1 MIKKFIKIN
10 LIVLI
15 IFVILSN
22 FFLIFATEIS
32 DTTNQTEHEQNN
44 EENSLD
50 SLSNQKNEIESN
62 LNNAN
67 LEIEFVKSQL
77 SEELYELEKLNLDIL
92 QKQQE
97 IDIMQAEEEKLVDF
111 IEVAKIEVEKITNK
125 YNTQKDL
132 LEKRLVSMYEIKSTT
147 YLDVLLNSKSISEFI
162 SNYYIIS
169 KIAKADQDLLT
180 SVANIKRNLEAIS
193 KTLENKNK
201 ELVENRNKSEKMKI
215 SLENMVAIKNS
226 KVIQLS
232 EEEIKLHQQI
242 SEYQEQILNIERE
255 IKLLAIAS
263 VGSEYIG
270 GIMDWPV
277 PGYTRITSQFGMRT
291 HPITGIYKLHTG
303 VDIGAPIGA
312 DFIAANDGVV
322 IKAEYNIAYGNMVVL
337 DHGGGITT
345 LYAHGSEILVQV
357 GQVITKGTAILK
369 VGSTGYSTGP
379 HAHFEVRVNG
389 EYVEP
394 LDFITSYNSISDT
407 TDREIIQIQN

>member
-22 FFLIFATEIS
+22 VLISFATEVS
-32 DTTNQTEHEQNN
+32 DTTNDTSQEQNN
-44 EENSLD
+44 EEKTLD
-50 SLSNQKNEIESN
+50 SLSNQRNEIEAN
-62 LNNAN
+62 LNNASA
-67 LEIEFVKSQL
+67 EIEFVKSQL
-77 SEELYELEKLNLDIL
+77 SQELYELEKLNLDIL

-97 IDIMQAEEEKLVDF
+97 IDIMQVEEEKLVDF
-111 IEVAKIEVEKITNK
+111 IEVAKVELEKITNQ

-132 LEKRLVSMYEIKSTT
+132 LEKRLVAMYEIKSTS

-180 SVANIKRNLEAIS
+180 SVANIKKNLEAIS
-193 KTLENKNK
+193 KTLEKKNK
-201 ELVENRNKSEKMKI
+201 ELIENRNKSEKMKI

-226 KVIQLS
+226 KIIQLS
-232 EEEIKLHQQI
+232 EDEIKLHQEI
-242 SEYQEQILNIERE
+242 SEYQEQIINIEKE
-255 IKLLAIAS
+255 IKLLSIAN

-291 HPITGIYKLHTG
+291 HPITGVYKLHTG

-322 IKAEYNIAYGNMVVL
+322 VKAGYNVAYGNMVVL

-345 LYAHGSEILVQV
+345 LYAHGSEILVEL
-357 GQVITKGTAILK
+357 GQVVTKGTPILK

-379 HAHFEVRVNG
+379 HAHFEVRTNG

-394 LDFITSYNSISDT
+394 LDYITSYSNVSEST
-407 TDREIIQIQN
+407 NGEIIEMQN

>member
-1 MIKKFIKIN
+1 MIRKFIKIN
-10 LIVLI
+10 LIILI
-15 IFVILSN
+15 IFVILAN
-22 FFLIFATEIS
+22 LCNAFATDIA
-32 DTTNQTEHEQNN
+32 DTTSDDQTEQNN
-44 EENSLD
+44 EEKSLD
-50 SLSNQKNEIESN
+50 SLSSERNEIETN

-67 LEIEFVKSQL
+67 LEIEFVKNQL

-97 IDIMQAEEEKLVDF
+97 IDIMQNEEERLVEF
-111 IEVAKIEVEKITNK
+111 IDVAKVEVEKITNQYK
-125 YNTQKDL
+125 TQKDL
-132 LEKRLVSMYEIKSTT
+132 LEKRLVAMYEIKSTS

-162 SNYYIIS
+162 SNYYIIG
-169 KIAKADQDLLT
+169 KIAKADRDLLT
-180 SVANIKRNLEAIS
+180 SVANIKKNLEAIS
-193 KTLENKNK
+193 KTLDKKNN

-232 EEEIKLHQQI
+232 EEEIKLHEQI
-242 SEYQEQILNIERE
+242 SEYQEQILSIEKE

-263 VGSEYIG
+263 VGAEYIG

-291 HPITGIYKLHTG
+291 HPVTGVYKLHTG

-322 IKAEYNIAYGNMVVL
+322 VKSEYNVAYGNMVIL

-345 LYAHGSEILVQV
+345 LYAHGSEILVEV
-357 GQVITKGTAILK
+357 GQVVTKGTPILK

-379 HAHFEVRVNG
+379 HAHFEVRVKG

-394 LDFITSYNSISDT
+394 LDYITSYNKVSDST
-407 TDREIIQIQN
+407 NKEVVEIKN

>member
-1 MIKKFIKIN
+1 MLKKFIKIN

-22 FFLIFATEIS
+22 VLLSLATEVS
-32 DTTNQTEHEQNN
+32 DTTNEIFQEQND
-44 EENSLD
+44 EEKSLD
-50 SLSNQKNEIESN
+50 SLSNQRNEIENN

-67 LEIEFVKSQL
+67 IEIELVKTQL

-111 IEVAKIEVEKITNK
+111 INVANVELEKITNK

-132 LEKRLVSMYEIKSTT
+132 LEKRLVAMYEIKSTS

-180 SVANIKRNLEAIS
+180 SVANIKKNLEAIS
-193 KTLENKNK
+193 QTLEKKNK

-215 SLENMVAIKNS
+215 SLENMVAIKNT

-232 EEEIKLHQQI
+232 EEEVNLHQQI
-242 SEYQEQILNIERE
+242 SEYQEQILNIEKE
-255 IKLLAIAS
+255 IKLLSIAR

-303 VDIGAPIGA
+303 VDIGAPLGA
-312 DFIAANDGVV
+312 DFIATNDGVV
-322 IKAEYNIAYGNMVVL
+322 IKAGYNVAYGNMVVL

-345 LYAHGSEILVQV
+345 LYAHGSEILVEL
-357 GQVITKGTAILK
+357 GQVVTKGTPILK

-389 EYVEP
+389 EYIEP
-394 LDFITSYNSISDT
+394 LDYITSYKGVSDST
-407 TDREIIQIQN
+407 NNEVVEIQN

>member
-132 LEKRLVSMYEIKSTT
+132 LEKRLVAMYEIKSTT

-394 LDFITSYNSISDT
+394 LDYITSYSSISDT

>member
-22 FFLIFATEIS
+22 VLLVFATEVA
-32 DTTNQTEHEQNN
+32 DTTNETFQEQNN
-44 EENSLD
+44 EEKTLD
-50 SLSNQKNEIESN
+50 SLSNQRNEMEAN
-62 LNNAN
+62 LNEAN

-77 SEELYELEKLNLDIL
+77 SEELYELEKLSLEIL

-97 IDIMQAEEEKLVDF
+97 IEIMQAEEEKLVDF
-111 IEVAKIEVEKITNK
+111 IDVAKVEVEKITNN

-132 LEKRLVSMYEIKSTT
+132 LEKRLVAMYEIKGTT

-180 SVANIKRNLEAIS
+180 SVANIKKNLEAIS
-193 KTLENKNK
+193 KTLDKKNN
-201 ELVENRNKSEKMKI
+201 ELIENRNKSEKMKI

-226 KVIQLS
+226 KIVQLS
-232 EEEIKLHQQI
+232 EDEIKLHQQI
-242 SEYQEQILNIERE
+242 SEYQEQILNIEKE

-263 VGSEYIG
+263 VGAEYIG

-291 HPITGIYKLHTG
+291 HPITGVYKLHTG

-322 IKAEYNIAYGNMVVL
+322 VKAGYNVAYGNMVVL

-345 LYAHGSEILVQV
+345 LYAHGSEILVEL
-357 GQVITKGTAILK
+357 GQVVTKGTPILK

-394 LDFITSYNSISDT
+394 LDYITSYNYISDS
-407 TDREIIQIQN
+407 TDGQIVQLNN

>member
-22 FFLIFATEIS
+22 FFLVFATEVS
-32 DTTNQTEHEQNN
+32 DTTCEVIQ
-44 EENSLD
+44 EEEKTLD
-50 SLSNQKNEIESN
+50 SLSTERNEIVSN
-62 LNNAN
+62 LDNAN

-111 IEVAKIEVEKITNK
+111 INVAKVEVDKITNK
-125 YNTQKDL
+125 YNIQKDL
-132 LEKRLVSMYEIKSTT
+132 LEKRLVAMYEIKSTS

-180 SVANIKRNLEAIS
+180 SVANIKKNLEAIS
-193 KTLENKNK
+193 QTLDKKNK

-232 EEEIKLHQQI
+232 EEEVKLHQQI
-242 SEYQEQILNIERE
+242 SEYQEQILNIEKE
-255 IKLLAIAS
+255 IKLLAITS
-263 VGSEYIG
+263 VGAEYIG

-277 PGYTRITSQFGMRT
+277 PGYTRISSQFGMRT

-322 IKAEYNIAYGNMVVL
+322 IKAGYNVAYGNMVVL

-345 LYAHGSEILVQV
+345 LYAHGSEILVEL
-357 GQVITKGTAILK
+357 GQVVTKGTPILK

-389 EYVEP
+389 EYIEP
-394 LDFITSYNSISDT
+394 LDYITSYNRVSDST
-407 TDREIIQIQN
+407 NNEVVEIQN

>member
-22 FFLIFATEIS
+22 FFLVFATEVA
-32 DTTNQTEHEQNN
+32 DTTHEIIQ
-44 EENSLD
+44 EEKTLD
-50 SLSNQKNEIESN
+50 SLSTERNEMVSN

-67 LEIEFVKSQL
+67 LEIEFVKTQL

-111 IEVAKIEVEKITNK
+111 IDVANVELEKITNK

-132 LEKRLVSMYEIKSTT
+132 LEKRLVAMYEIKSTS
-147 YLDVLLNSKSISEFI
+147 YLDVLLNSKSISDFI

-180 SVANIKRNLEAIS
+180 SVANIKKNLEAIS
-193 KTLENKNK
+193 QTLDKKNK

-226 KVIQLS
+226 KVVQLS
-232 EEEIKLHQQI
+232 EEEVNLHQQI
-242 SEYQEQILNIERE
+242 SEYQEQILNIEKE
-255 IKLLAIAS
+255 IKLLAITS

-303 VDIGAPIGA
+303 VDIGAPLGA

-322 IKAEYNIAYGNMVVL
+322 IKAGYNVAYGNMVVL

-345 LYAHGSEILVQV
+345 LYAHGSEILIEL
-357 GQVITKGTAILK
+357 GQVVTKGTPILK

-394 LDFITSYNSISDT
+394 LDYITSYNSVSDST
-407 TDREIIQIQN
+407 NNEVVEIQN